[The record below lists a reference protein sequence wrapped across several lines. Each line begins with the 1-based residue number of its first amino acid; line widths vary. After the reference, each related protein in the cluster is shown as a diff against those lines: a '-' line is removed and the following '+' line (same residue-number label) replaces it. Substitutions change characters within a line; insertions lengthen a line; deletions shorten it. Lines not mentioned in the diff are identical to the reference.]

1 MMASAVNPAGLGCG
15 LCANEALAISR
26 IAPKRNTDIGI
37 DRALRRYLQDDSE
50 VPDSP
55 RFASVAPFSKSPS
68 AKPIATGWSEPVPGR
83 ELHPLKSSA
92 FSRRTLTPT
101 TVGKTRKAT
110 LRSTFVYWLGGLG
123 GSGTSM
129 VLGYAGSGG
138 SNCGLSLR
146 SGI

>member
-1 MMASAVNPAGLGCG
+1 MS
-15 LCANEALAISR
+15 E
-26 IAPKRNTDIGI
+26 IG
-37 DRALRRYLQDDSE
+37 D
-50 VPDSP
+50 
-55 RFASVAPFSKSPS
+55 
-68 AKPIATGWSEPVPGR
+68 
-83 ELHPLKSSA
+83 
-92 FSRRTLTPT
+92 LTPT
-101 TVGKTRKAT
+101 TVGKAQRAT

>member
-1 MMASAVNPAGLGCG
+1 MMASAVNPAGVGCG
-15 LCANEALAISR
+15 LCANEAVAISR

-37 DRALRRYLQDDSE
+37 DRALRPYLQDDSE

-92 FSRRTLTPT
+92 FSRRTISPVLQCLPSDP
-101 TVGKTRKAT
+101 VTRIGT
-110 LRSTFVYWLGGLG
+110 DHPGRIYRNGLP
-123 GSGTSM
+123 
-129 VLGYAGSGG
+129 
-138 SNCGLSLR
+138 
-146 SGI
+146 